1 MQLLVEGE
9 YLLDRMQGKGGW
21 TYVKFDKGIFSAFK
35 AFGMMKVSGS
45 IDDFTFEG
53 KHLMPMGNGCVF
65 LPVAK
70 AIRSKIKKEEG
81 DIVFVRLFRKDVPYQ
96 APTELIECLKDDPG
110 KWELFQLLSEADQ
123 RYWVEY
129 IYSSEQM
136 DEQTIRIIKL
146 LDALIP

>member
-9 YLLDRMQGKGGW
+9 YLLDRMQGKGRW
-21 TYVKFDKGIFSAFK
+21 TYVKFPKEMFSGSK

-53 KHLMPMGNGCVF
+53 KHLMPMGNGFVF

-70 AIRSKIKKEEG
+70 AIRSQIKKEEG
-81 DIVFVRLFRKDVPYQ
+81 DIVFIRLFRKDVPYQ
-96 APTELIECLKDDPG
+96 APPGLIECLKDDPG

-123 RYWVEY
+123 RHWVEY
-129 IYSSEQM
+129 IYSSDQM
-136 DEQTIRIIKL
+136 DEQSDRIIKL
-146 LDALIP
+146 LHSLIP